1 MVALH
6 TGMLSILLWGDLLL
20 LKIKDHYIA
29 HLCFFWCILINILN
43 FNGSLILTKTDE
55 HFLPLMGENLRK
67 LRKKR
72 YPSDDQKTFA
82 FRIGVSKGTYVKM
95 EKGDLSVSMASY
107 VEAADFLGVRKGFDD
122 LFIAEVNLFEEAG
135 L

>member
-1 MVALH
+1 M
-6 TGMLSILLWGDLLL
+6 
-20 LKIKDHYIA
+20 
-29 HLCFFWCILINILN
+29 N

-107 VEAADFLGVRKGFDD
+107 IDAARLLNVIDGFQGLFAQDVD
-122 LFIAEVNLFEEAG
+122 LFKELG
-135 L
+135 M

>member
-1 MVALH
+1 MGRLI
-6 TGMLSILLWGDLLL
+6 ILKNKSPL
-20 LKIKDHYIA
+20 Y
-29 HLCFFWCILINILN
+29 CSFMPYWCILTNILN
-43 FNGSLILTKTDE
+43 FNGSLILTKTDK

-107 VEAADFLGVRKGFDD
+107 IDAARLLNVIDGFQGLFAQDVD
-122 LFIAEVNLFEEAG
+122 LFKELG
-135 L
+135 M